1 MQSDLLDVI
10 EDDDDKFG
18 ILNYFSSSI
27 SNQKQINN
35 FQKWGHTQSFINQS
49 PSKPFHEQSSD
60 YEIIDS
66 NV

>member
-1 MQSDLLDVI
+1 MSGFKKINWADHEDSDEEDDDDDMIDVEEDNDKDESVA

-35 FQKWGHTQSFINQS
+35 FQK
-49 PSKPFHEQSSD
+49 
-60 YEIIDS
+60 
-66 NV
+66 